1 MSMEVYA
8 AIQVAIVG
16 VRTVIDRRPVGLITK
31 TEQGWWLILPAMA
44 VMTIVPIML
53 PIVLPI
59 VVPILVPI
67 LVLVVEAIV
76 AVVMSGMATVLCLVT
91 GHRN

>member
-1 MSMEVYA
+1 MELYA

-16 VRTVIDRRPVGLITK
+16 VRTVIDRRPVGSITK
-31 TEQGWWLILPAMA
+31 TEQGWWLIMPAMA

-53 PIVLPI
+53 PIMVPI
-59 VVPILVPI
+59 TVPILVF
-67 LVLVVEAIV
+67 VMEAIV
-76 AVVMSGMATVLCLVT
+76 AVVLSGMATVLCFVT

>member
-1 MSMEVYA
+1 MSMELHA

-59 VVPILVPI
+59 VVPIV
-67 LVLVVEAIV
+67 VLVVEAIV
-76 AVVMSGMATVLCLVT
+76 AVVMSGMATVLCFVT